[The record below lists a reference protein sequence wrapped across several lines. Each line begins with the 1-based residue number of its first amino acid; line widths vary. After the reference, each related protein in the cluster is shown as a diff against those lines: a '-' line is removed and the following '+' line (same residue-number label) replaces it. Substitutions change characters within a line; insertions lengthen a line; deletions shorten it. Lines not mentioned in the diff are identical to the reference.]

1 MSKTADASANKIIRP
16 PSFLPLQSSV
26 DILEH
31 VTIILR
37 MTRQGIAD
45 QVLYSPLPSGL
56 HGNIPEEFPLYLVYD
71 YGVLPTLRWSAFIA
85 FHRVREH
92 NTGRIVDTYGRA
104 VRYAR
109 VEGPGM
115 HHAFPIG
122 ENVFAVHTIAD
133 ADGRFTLTSLD
144 WPQDIRATSPDA
156 KKHGQV
162 DLAASKLP
170 RVIVVR

>member
-1 MSKTADASANKIIRP
+1 
-16 PSFLPLQSSV
+16 
-26 DILEH
+26 
-31 VTIILR
+31 

-56 HGNIPEEFPLYLVYD
+56 HGIIPENIPEEFHLYLVYD
-71 YGVLPTLRWSAFIA
+71 YGVLPTIRWSAFIA

-92 NTGRIVDTYGRA
+92 NTGRVVDTYGRA
-104 VRYAR
+104 VPYAR
-109 VEGPGM
+109 VEGSGM

-122 ENVFAVHTIAD
+122 ENIFTVHTIAD
-133 ADGRFTLTSLD
+133 ADGRFTLASLD

-170 RVIVVR
+170 LVIVVR